1 MRKNISFS
9 NHELS
14 LKFKKNNLSINGK
27 GKILFQKNADN
38 LDYTLNINDKFLNFK
53 TSLQIKD
60 NPFIIDFLNYKKNED
75 NNAQINVLGSKD
87 QKDEILVN

>member
-1 MRKNISFS
+1 MDEWVIQINNFDLKNFFPKLRKNISFS

-53 TSLQIKD
+53 TSLQIKT
-60 NPFIIDFLNYKKNED
+60 
-75 NNAQINVLGSKD
+75 
-87 QKDEILVN
+87 ILL